1 MLNNPR
7 TCVVSK
13 KKLAKCDLIRFFV
26 ESCQVKIDKDQ
37 TKKNRG
43 FYIEKNP
50 EITFLKFAKAI
61 FKQTKIEVQEQIY
74 LEFQKL
80 IFKGKES

>member
-26 ESCQVKIDKDQ
+26 ESGQVKIDKDQ
-37 TKKNRG
+37 LQKNRG

-50 EITFLKFAKAI
+50 EITFLKFAKVI
-61 FKQTKIEVQEQIY
+61 FRQTKIEVQEELF

>member
-7 TCVVSK
+7 TCVVCK
-13 KKLAKCDLIRFFV
+13 KKFAKCDLIRFFV
-26 ESCQVKIDKDQ
+26 ESREVKIDLDQ

-61 FKQTKIEVQEQIY
+61 FRQTKIEVQEELF

>member
-13 KKLAKCDLIRFFV
+13 KKLNKCDLIRFFV
-26 ESCQVKIDKDQ
+26 ESGQVKIDADQ
-37 TKKNRG
+37 SQKNRG

-50 EITFLKFAKAI
+50 EIIFLKFAKAI
-61 FKQTKIEVQEQIY
+61 FRQTKIEVQAELY
-74 LEFQKL
+74 LEFKKL

>member
-26 ESCQVKIDKDQ
+26 ESEQVKIDIDQ

-50 EITFLKFAKAI
+50 DITFLEFAKTI
-61 FKQTKIEVQEQIY
+61 FRQTKIEAQEPLF

>member
-26 ESCQVKIDKDQ
+26 ESGQVKIDLAQ

-43 FYIEKNP
+43 FYIEKKP
-50 EITFLKFAKAI
+50 EITFLKFVKAI
-61 FKQTKIEVQEQIY
+61 FRQTKIEVREELF

>member
-13 KKLAKCDLIRFFV
+13 KKFAKCDLIRFFV
-26 ESCQVKIDKDQ
+26 ESGEVKIDLYQ
-37 TKKNRG
+37 VQKNRG
-43 FYIEKNP
+43 FYIEKNL

-61 FKQTKIEVQEQIY
+61 FRQTKIEVQEELF

>member
-7 TCVVSK
+7 TCVVTK
-13 KKLAKCDLIRFFV
+13 NKLNKCDLIRFFT
-26 ESCQVKIDKDQ
+26 ESGQIKIDLDQ

-50 EITFLKFAKAI
+50 DITFLKFKKAI
-61 FKQTKIEVQEQIY
+61 FRQTKIEVQEELY

>member
-13 KKLAKCDLIRFFV
+13 KKLNKCDLIRFFV
-26 ESCQVKIDKDQ
+26 ESSQVKIDVDQ
-37 TKKNRG
+37 SKKNRG

-50 EITFLKFAKAI
+50 EIIFLKFAKAI
-61 FKQTKIEVQEQIY
+61 FRHTKIEVQAELY
-74 LEFQKL
+74 LEFKKL

>member
-1 MLNNPR
+1 MVNNPR

-13 KKLAKCDLIRFFV
+13 KKLAKGNLIRFFV
-26 ESCQVKIDKDQ
+26 ESGQVKIDAEQ
-37 TKKNRG
+37 SKKNHG

-50 EITFLKFAKAI
+50 DITFLKFAKAI
-61 FKQTKIEVQEQIY
+61 FRQTKIEVQAELY

>member
-13 KKLAKCDLIRFFV
+13 NKFAKCDLIRFFV
-26 ESCQVKIDKDQ
+26 ESGQVKIDKDQ
-37 TKKNRG
+37 LQKNRG

-50 EITFLKFAKAI
+50 EITFLKFTKAI
-61 FKQTKIEVQEQIY
+61 FRQTKIEVQEE
-74 LEFQKL
+74 LFMEFQKL

>member
-26 ESCQVKIDKDQ
+26 ESGQVKLDFAQ

-61 FKQTKIEVQEQIY
+61 FRQTKIEVQEGLF